1 MKPKIV
7 LINVIL
13 LLFILLSCTKHHKA
27 KHRERER
34 EPFEVGIKK
43 DTLYFI
49 WEDSNNYLKP
59 YYSDRENALVF
70 ICCNGE
76 VFLFEDGSVLET
88 LNIKNLNNY
97 KISSLN
103 NLDSI
108 NKEWHKKNPTFAPQ
122 KYDDEGKPL
131 PLIFNKMFGYVVYII
146 VIGKDK
152 KNFTIYPVIWWGLDP
167 IDCSI

>member
-1 MKPKIV
+1 MKPKIA
-7 LINVIL
+7 LIIIFML
-13 LLFILLSCTKHHKA
+13 YFLFLGCTEHQKARHKD
-27 KHRERER
+27 REIEL
-34 EPFEVGIKK
+34 FEVGIKK

-76 VFLFEDGSVLET
+76 VFLFEDGSVFET

-103 NLDSI
+103 NLYSI
-108 NKEWHKKNPTFAPQ
+108 NKEWHKKIQ
-122 KYDDEGKPL
+122 L
-131 PLIFNKMFGYVVYII
+131 LLH
-146 VIGKDK
+146 
-152 KNFTIYPVIWWGLDP
+152 KNTMMRVNLYLLFLTKCLAMLFI
-167 IDCSI
+167 